1 MHKIYRFNED
11 RLAFGN
17 KLKAL
22 MADNGYT
29 IDSLSSDL
37 YGDVLISINTIKK
50 WRSGER
56 IPDIDT
62 INRLANKFNV
72 SMQELYM
79 PNSVYDN
86 PICEELNLF
95 LERKISFSELSLG
108 CIKELERYS
117 EFLFQKL
124 LFSFLSF
131 KERNTLNALFE
142 CYQITDYGMEK
153 LDINGDATFV
163 DFYDKTRKYIK
174 KEFGQSLPYKID
186 SKQSKQI
193 YLDFEKMIE
202 IKSEGVK

>member
-1 MHKIYRFNED
+1 MYKTYRFNED
-11 RLAFGN
+11 REAFG
-17 KLKAL
+17 KQLKEL
-22 MADNGYT
+22 MVKNGYT
-29 IDSLSSDL
+29 IDSLSFELDEN
-37 YGDVLISINTIKK
+37 VITSINTIKK

-62 INRLANKFNV
+62 INKLAKKLNV

-79 PNSVYDN
+79 PKSVYLE
-86 PICEELNLF
+86 PISDELNSLI
-95 LERKISFSELSLG
+95 ERKKPLVELSKNR
-108 CIKELERYS
+108 IKELEKYS
-117 EFLFQKL
+117 EYLFQKL

-131 KERNTLNALFE
+131 KERNTLNVLFE

-202 IKSEGVK
+202 IKLKGAE